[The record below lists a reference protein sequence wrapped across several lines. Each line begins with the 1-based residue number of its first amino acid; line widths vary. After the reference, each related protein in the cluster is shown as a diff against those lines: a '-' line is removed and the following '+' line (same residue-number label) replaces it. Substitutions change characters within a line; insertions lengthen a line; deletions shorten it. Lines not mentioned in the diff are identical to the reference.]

1 MHICFGGTVELKD
14 KGWSKKTNEI
24 NDDFKIYL
32 KYLFLSLIF
41 FALVLIITLIF
52 KNLILFQF
60 DLDVFIFIF

>member
-14 KGWSKKTNEI
+14 KGWSEKTDKT

-32 KYLFLSLIF
+32 KCLFLSLII

>member
-14 KGWSKKTNEI
+14 KSWSEKTDKT

-32 KYLFLSLIF
+32 KYLFLSLIIF
-41 FALVLIITLIF
+41 TLVLIITLIF